1 MNDNQL
7 EFLVF
12 CIESIAIELNQN
24 ASIIYK
30 LLTKNSDILYQYI
43 LPLYDILHTQSKE
56 YIVRDILGIMKKIGV
71 I

>member
-56 YIVRDILGIMKKIGV
+56 YIVRDILGIMKKRGV